1 MTTKNNPAPPVTVR
15 LSARSV
21 VHRNASTLCCGD
33 LHAVACDR
41 LTAAIET
48 RDREAEAREAG
59 LRKALKRITGPCSSQ
74 RDGSSACDKPQPWDG
89 KIYDPESWCF
99 KCIARNALAGTRAGM
114 RR

>member
-1 MTTKNNPAPPVTVR
+1 MRPAR
-15 LSARSV
+15 ELARE
-21 VHRNASTLCCGD
+21 
-33 LHAVACDR
+33 VADGWLIDPRFIDR
-41 LTAAIET
+41 LAAAIDT

-59 LRKALKRITGPCSSQ
+59 LRTALKRITGPCSSQ
-74 RDGSSACDKPQPWDG
+74 GDGSSACDKPQPWDG